1 MTPRTSPASAIR
13 TTWKTTGS
21 TTTTPLASMTAP
33 YPKVGILAMP
43 VAHDAIEPEL
53 SCSGILKPQYRRRC
67 NRWVHVGKYKCSG
80 CGETLFKWEEGR
92 WSHSNAFRAM
102 EDKQRWARDGGLP
115 LKTCASLDSG
125 S

>member
-1 MTPRTSPASAIR
+1 
-13 TTWKTTGS
+13 
-21 TTTTPLASMTAP
+21 
-33 YPKVGILAMP
+33 MP

-125 S
+125 SSCSRSSDGKPSSRPATSSAWRSTSKGGE